1 MGRGQKA
8 LEEEIAK
15 LTNRSSVQAAEIERL
30 TEINKSIKNDL
41 DSRYSESNE
50 EAKRLKK
57 RILELE
63 REINMAREQ
72 NSKDNEAQS
81 INSYKLEKMSS
92 CLHEIDALAEEIP
105 ADRKVEQVIK
115 RLRESAS

>member
-15 LTNRSSVQAAEIERL
+15 LTNRSGVQAAEIERL

-63 REINMAREQ
+63 REINMA
-72 NSKDNEAQS
+72 KDNEAQS
-81 INSYKLEKMSS
+81 INSYKLEKMRS